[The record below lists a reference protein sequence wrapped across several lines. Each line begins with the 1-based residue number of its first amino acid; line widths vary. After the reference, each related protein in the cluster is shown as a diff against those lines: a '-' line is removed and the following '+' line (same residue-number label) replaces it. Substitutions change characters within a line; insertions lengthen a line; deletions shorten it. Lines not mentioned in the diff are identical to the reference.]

1 LRVHFSVDGGAGQ
14 CEKELRAV
22 FVKIATKWKSQLVQ

>member
-14 CEKELRAV
+14 CEKELRAG
-22 FVKIATKWKSQLVQ
+22 FVKIATKGKSQLVQ